1 MFSTVSLKC
10 YGNRLLFRLFLF
22 FPMKLNSILNRFTN
36 AYEASMALRELF
48 LHCGLEIL
56 KLIRLSWSMFNFESI
71 KKPVAS
77 QPLRQCKLYCV
88 MALALTE
95 LVKNTYIANE
105 TEPILELVLEFV
117 VWKKCTYLQMYLNK
131 NRPF

>member
-1 MFSTVSLKC
+1 
-10 YGNRLLFRLFLF
+10 
-22 FPMKLNSILNRFTN
+22 
-36 AYEASMALRELF
+36 MALRELF

>member
-1 MFSTVSLKC
+1 MVLVAD
-10 YGNRLLFRLFLF
+10 N
-22 FPMKLNSILNRFTN
+22 FTKKR
-36 AYEASMALRELF
+36 ETELF

-77 QPLRQCKLYCV
+77 QPLRQYKLYCV

-95 LVKNTYIANE
+95 LVKNTYVHREPNRTHFRTGSRICSLEKMHLCANVFE
-105 TEPILELVLEFV
+105 
-117 VWKKCTYLQMYLNK
+117 
-131 NRPF
+131 